1 LNQLIAQRAAGAQR
15 AAAAGMVRVNYPRS
29 NNTSENTQ
37 SRKRVSAENA
47 RTRSNSL
54 RNRIAL
60 LNTLSALSNANLL
73 ARMQGPNKN
82 NIEKTLLENNASL
95 LQRIKRLQGLNN
107 KAQDLEVLIKL
118 RSYNNNK
125 LFKDLFKWTTPQRQ
139 YITRILPLL
148 NMPLWQKILSFDQA
162 ISRAQAQAR
171 AQPTSQQRLEL
182 GPIAAG
188 DPNLAIRLLRPHL
201 LGSEGDG
208 TSHSQQDPRSDR
220 RFCLFWPK
228 PSSHRPRPIG
238 HCIGR
243 AIRNSGLRQLG
254 GALRQRPQLQGGPSH
269 QTATDKL
276 TARIHPGQAQGRA
289 CIGHQHR

>member
-1 LNQLIAQRAAGAQR
+1 MDRKRKANNAPRGILRRPGNNSERSSKHFRWSGVRNIATSNAWRAQQQVLLNQLIAQRAAGAQR

-171 AQPTSQQRLEL
+171 AQ
-182 GPIAAG
+182 AARTG
-188 DPNLAIRLLRPHL
+188 N
-201 LGSEGDG
+201 
-208 TSHSQQDPRSDR
+208 
-220 RFCLFWPK
+220 
-228 PSSHRPRPIG
+228 
-238 HCIGR
+238 
-243 AIRNSGLRQLG
+243 
-254 GALRQRPQLQGGPSH
+254 
-269 QTATDKL
+269 
-276 TARIHPGQAQGRA
+276 
-289 CIGHQHR
+289 